1 MVVRKHVVAIDGPA
15 GVGKTSTSKLVA
27 GRLGYVYVDTGALYR
42 AVAWKFLQEG
52 VKLSDKKR
60 LRDALK
66 GMSLQ
71 VKPERNRLRILIG
84 GKDVTNRLRSRKI
97 TGLSSKVAAIAAVR
111 KFLVEIQRK
120 AGKKGG
126 VVMEGRDIGTVIF
139 PATPYKFF
147 LTASIEM
154 RAMRRYLE
162 LKGQGRDVVL
172 SEIKR
177 DIIAR
182 DRRDSGRKISPLRR
196 AKDAVL
202 VDSTNITM
210 REVVNCIVS
219 KIK

>member
-1 MVVRKHVVAIDGPA
+1 MVRKHVVAIDGPA

-60 LRDALK
+60 LRDVLK

-182 DRRDSGRKISPLRR
+182 DRRDRGRKISPLRR